1 VACVIAALQS
11 RNRFASLLILG
22 VAGNFFLY
30 FAVNMAMVTGLI
42 PVVGVPLP
50 LVSFGG
56 SAMLMILD
64 WVRAGAKRLR
74 PPPEDAGM
82 RPLVLFAGGEA
93 RWPDWEG
100 PLGEALARAGIEA
113 DITTEAPAAKV
124 DFILYAP
131 GDDTPDDFTRFS
143 RCRAVFSLWA
153 GVERIVTN
161 RTLTQPLCRMV
172 DPGLTRGMI
181 EYVAGHVL
189 RLHLGLDGVLAAQDG
204 RWNPVAP
211 PLASERP
218 VAMLG
223 LGALGEACA
232 RALAGLGFEVLGWS
246 RRPKSLPGIACHYGR
261 DGLRHALGR
270 AQIAVTLLPAT
281 AGTENI
287 LDAETLAWL
296 PRGACIINPGR
307 GSLID
312 DAALL
317 AALDSGQLGQATLD
331 VFRTEPLPADH
342 PYWRHPKVTVTP
354 HIAAETRPSTAAH
367 VIAEN
372 IRRSLAGEPLL
383 HVVDRASGY

>member
-1 VACVIAALQS
+1 
-11 RNRFASLLILG
+11 
-22 VAGNFFLY
+22 
-30 FAVNMAMVTGLI
+30 M
-42 PVVGVPLP
+42 
-50 LVSFGG
+50 
-56 SAMLMILD
+56 
-64 WVRAGAKRLR
+64 K
-74 PPPEDAGM
+74 
-82 RPLVLFAGGEA
+82 PLVLFAGGEA
-93 RWPDWEG
+93 RWPDWQG
-100 PLGEALARAGIEA
+100 PLAEALAAAGVKAE
-113 DITTEAPAAKV
+113 ITTEAPAGKV

-131 GDDTPDDFTRFS
+131 GDDTPGDFTQFT

-161 RTLTQPLCRMV
+161 PTLTQPLCRMV
-172 DPGLTRGMI
+172 DPGLTRGMV

-189 RLHLGLDGVLAAQDG
+189 RLHLGLDAVLAAQDG

-232 RALAGLGFEVLGWS
+232 RALAGMGFEVLGWS
-246 RRPKSLPGIACHYGR
+246 RRPKSLPGIACHHGR

-287 LDAETLAWL
+287 LDAETLTWL
-296 PRGACIINPGR
+296 PRGASIINPGR

-317 AALDSGQLGQATLD
+317 AALDSGQIGQATLD

-342 PYWRHPKVTVTP
+342 PYWRHPSVTVTP
-354 HIAAETRPSTAAH
+354 HIAAETRPATAAH

-383 HVVDRASGY
+383 HLVDRQAGY